1 MEKMAGNKGQ
11 VNMFPD
17 FETLATHF
25 DEVLTVLCRKCSVFF
40 LFFFNNWIYASNEW
54 PIGMIVCFAVL
65 ALITQLQ
72 SCQTFSVFFELKIV
86 QVYRY
91 SII

>member
-25 DEVLTVLCRKCSVFF
+25 DEVLAVLCRKCSVFF
-40 LFFFNNWIYASNEW
+40 LFFFNNWSYASNEW
-54 PIGMIVCFAVL
+54 PVGMIVCFAVL
-65 ALITQLQ
+65 AR
-72 SCQTFSVFFELKIV
+72 FSFFVFRF
-86 QVYRY
+86 QCF
-91 SII
+91 SS